1 MLTGSLRCRRNRAE
15 APGGRSARW
24 RALPMR
30 APGAPGPGRAGAGRI
45 RTSTTTGS
53 TGPIGRLRPCGRDR
67 ARTGAP
73 YWRRWPTRPAPDV
86 TSHGPS
92 RTRRASSAPLCGA
105 CEVVAAGEGSRAG
118 SPDGDWN
125 AEPVIIS
132 LPYRATRASLSVP
145 AVLPVPAALRIPGAC
160 SRGRR
165 STAPVL
171 PSKSCGPASRA
182 DWSRPTANR
191 EAETEAL
198 PALDIGSSMD
208 AAVLGYRRTA
218 VQPTISE

>member
-1 MLTGSLRCRRNRAE
+1 MQDASGPRPPLAV
-15 APGGRSARW
+15 PGRSAGSVPAGGTGR
-24 RALPMR
+24 
-30 APGAPGPGRAGAGRI
+30 GRAH
-45 RTSTTTGS
+45 
-53 TGPIGRLRPCGRDR
+53 
-67 ARTGAP
+67 RTGGDGRHV
-73 YWRRWPTRPAPDV
+73 RRLTSRPTVRASCRVLGPWDDR
-86 TSHGPS
+86 PS

-105 CEVVAAGEGSRAG
+105 REVVAAGEGSRAG

-208 AAVLGYRRTA
+208 AAVLEYRRTA